1 MYMEK
6 NRLARET
13 RDYRMR
19 RIYDMSLRMT
29 EEASLVLTY
38 IYKACTNGGIEKSV
52 KDVSLNE
59 IARNTNLN
67 STKVRRE
74 LNILFVTGFVSRDTK
89 KRDWR
94 YSIEEDGL
102 DALTYMLNEQIFPGR
117 KAKFMAIIGAKKE
130 GKEKC

>member
-6 NRLARET
+6 NRLAREA
-13 RDYRMR
+13 RDYRMK
-19 RIYDMSLRMT
+19 RIYDMSSRMT

-38 IYKACTNGGIEKSV
+38 ICKACTNNGIEKSV
-52 KDVSLNE
+52 KWVTLNE
-59 IARNTNLN
+59 IARNTKFN

-74 LNILFVTGFVSRDTK
+74 LNILFVTGLISRNTK

-102 DALTYMLNEQIFPGR
+102 DALTYMLNEKMFPGR

-130 GKEKC
+130 G

>member
-19 RIYDMSLRMT
+19 RIYDMSSRMT

-38 IYKACTNGGIEKSV
+38 ICKACTNGGIEKSV

-67 STKVRRE
+67 STKIRRE
-74 LNILFVTGFVSRDTK
+74 LNILFITGFVSRDTK

-94 YSIEEDGL
+94 YSIEDDGL
-102 DALTYMLNEQIFPGR
+102 DALTYMLNEQRFPGR
-117 KAKFMAIIGAKKE
+117 KAKFMSIIGAKKE
-130 GKEKC
+130 G

>member
-6 NRLARET
+6 NRLAREA
-13 RDYRMR
+13 RDYRMK
-19 RIYDMSLRMT
+19 RIYDMSSRMT

-38 IYKACTNGGIEKSV
+38 ICKACTNGDIEKSV
-52 KDVSLNE
+52 KWVTLNE
-59 IARNTNLN
+59 IARNTKFN

-74 LNILFVTGFVSRDTK
+74 LNILFVTGLISRNTK

-102 DALTYMLNEQIFPGR
+102 DALTYMLNEKRFPGR

-130 GKEKC
+130 G

>member
-6 NRLARET
+6 NRLAREA

-19 RIYDMSLRMT
+19 RIYDMSSRMT

-38 IYKACTNGGIEKSV
+38 ICKACTNGGIEKSV
-52 KDVSLNE
+52 KWVTLNE
-59 IARNTNLN
+59 IARNTKFN

-74 LNILFVTGFVSRDTK
+74 LNILFVTGLISKNTK

-102 DALTYMLNEQIFPGR
+102 DALTYMLNEKRFPGR

-130 GKEKC
+130 G

>member
-6 NRLARET
+6 NRLAREA
-13 RDYRMR
+13 RDYRMK
-19 RIYDMSLRMT
+19 RIYDMSSRMT

-38 IYKACTNGGIEKSV
+38 ICKACTNNGIEKSV
-52 KDVSLNE
+52 KWVTLNE
-59 IARNTNLN
+59 IARNTKFN

-74 LNILFVTGFVSRDTK
+74 LNILFVTGLISRNTK

-102 DALTYMLNEQIFPGR
+102 DALTYMLNEKRFPGR

-130 GKEKC
+130 G